1 MGVCV
6 EACLCER
13 DIDTEKGK
21 WGKKRKEKAWSNSRE
36 QTVADKRKVAFLGT
50 RVTQQEMGSTEPL
63 GQQLYSTIMFLAGFS
78 SRLSVIVWQLKLS
91 RRALQHL
98 RRDAERSL
106 VPAAEAGA
114 SLCRLLS
121 QPRSVTLHGLV
132 CSSELV
138 SPSEK
143 WAFWDLS
150 ALPCTNS
157 LISAWET
164 YHHSQCAH

>member
-1 MGVCV
+1 MG
-6 EACLCER
+6 E
-13 DIDTEKGK
+13 EK
-21 WGKKRKEKAWSNSRE
+21 EEEAWSNSRE
-36 QTVADKRKVAFLGT
+36 QTVADKRKVAFLET
-50 RVTQQEMGSTEPL
+50 RVTQLEMGSTEPL

-78 SRLSVIVWQLKLS
+78 SRLSVIVRQHKLS
-91 RRALQHL
+91 CGALQHL
-98 RRDAERSL
+98 RSDAERSL

-121 QPRSVTLHGLV
+121 QPSSVTLHGFV

-138 SPSEK
+138 SLSEK

-157 LISAWET
+157 LISACKT